1 MPCAGP
7 DYSCNS
13 LLTIRSPLGEMR
25 VGAPESDAPSSRPI
39 WFLAKMYLRAHEWL
53 AHRVQRRA
61 LTNLDERLLHDI
73 GVSDRDAK
81 REAGRSFWK

>member
-25 VGAPESDAPSSRPI
+25 IGAPQSAAPSSRPI
-39 WFLAKMYLRAHEWL
+39 WFLAKAYLRAREWF
-53 AHRVQRRA
+53 AHRTQRRA
-61 LTNLDERLLHDI
+61 LSELDRRLLNDVGISKHDAA
-73 GVSDRDAK
+73 SETRK
-81 REAGRSFWK
+81 RF